1 MMFSVLWP
9 FCASGSIFL
18 QSLSGET
25 KESNARP
32 ASSNISTA
40 LLLGR
45 AAHTEVTASRA
56 HHWVQNIFKSY
67 FIVRLTT
74 LSWKPATFLG
84 LWESILLHS
93 NPGCPS
99 DTFFFCG
106 NTQKFDHGTWRW
118 VRPFW
123 LQPFWIH
130 PLSFLC
136 SEKEVLCLLCLTS
149 LSKLKN
155 ILDILLFVLD

>member
-40 LLLGR
+40 LLLGT

-67 FIVRLTT
+67 FIIRLKLYHENQQHSWACGNQFYHIPTQDVLLTHFFSVETLINLTMVLGDELDPFDYRPFEST
-74 LSWKPATFLG
+74 LSPSFVPRRRYSVSWV
-84 LWESILLHS
+84 LH
-93 NPGCPS
+93 P
-99 DTFFFCG
+99 
-106 NTQKFDHGTWRW
+106 W
-118 VRPFW
+118 V
-123 LQPFWIH
+123 
-130 PLSFLC
+130 
-136 SEKEVLCLLCLTS
+136 
-149 LSKLKN
+149 N
-155 ILDILLFVLD
+155 